1 MKCFPVT
8 SGVLD
13 GQTAQ
18 KLNNVSETIADMAR
32 SYNESAEDA
41 LESNIE
47 EENKE
52 LFVDDLCNNL
62 EDLEDNLFYEDLID
76 NQNILYDI
84 YEELV
89 KSNEMKDDA
98 LSNILEKNSDCKI
111 DLETEET
118 KKNINEIVKLVNA
131 TYRIHKLNI
140 LWRVKEANNKKV
152 LATQLRRCIKS
163 YI

>member
-1 MKCFPVT
+1 
-8 SGVLD
+8 
-13 GQTAQ
+13 
-18 KLNNVSETIADMAR
+18 
-32 SYNESAEDA
+32 
-41 LESNIE
+41 
-47 EENKE
+47 
-52 LFVDDLCNNL
+52 
-62 EDLEDNLFYEDLID
+62 
-76 NQNILYDI
+76 
-84 YEELV
+84 
-89 KSNEMKDDA
+89 MKDYA